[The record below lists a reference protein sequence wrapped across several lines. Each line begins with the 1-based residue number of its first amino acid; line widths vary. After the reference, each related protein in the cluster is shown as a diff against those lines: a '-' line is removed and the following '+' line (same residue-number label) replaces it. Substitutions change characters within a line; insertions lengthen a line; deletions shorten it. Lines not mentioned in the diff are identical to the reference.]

1 MFFLFSSSEL
11 CTDFKETLELNKWE
25 NWYTDQY
32 LQHFQTSISPGCGL
46 LNSSATS
53 QTSSDAISSPTVT
66 PAPDLMTS
74 PSVSLEDGR
83 QDLGMDSDEEEEDE
97 EDDGL
102 GITFA
107 SNVDK
112 DKIIA
117 YLSEGNSV
125 ADAERLFGI
134 SQSTINLWLSS
145 IKQKNSSFSRL
156 MDAKDEPSEDL
167 DLPTSM
173 SAFSHVDPEK
183 SSGNAGCA
191 RSAFSRHLK

>member
-1 MFFLFSSSEL
+1 MFVFLPEL

-32 LQHFQTSISPGCGL
+32 LQHFQPSISPGCGGL
-46 LNSSATS
+46 STTS
-53 QTSSDAISSPTVT
+53 QTSTDVLSPAVT
-66 PAPDLMTS
+66 PASNLMTS
-74 PSVSLEDGR
+74 PSASLEDS
-83 QDLGMDSDEEEEDE
+83 QLDLGIKSDDED

-112 DKIIA
+112 DKIIG

-145 IKQKNSSFSRL
+145 IKQKNSSSSRL
-156 MDAKDEPSEDL
+156 TDMNDEPSEDL
-167 DLPTSM
+167 QTSP
-173 SAFSHVDPEK
+173 SAFSYVNQPEK
-183 SSGNAGCA
+183 SSSNA
-191 RSAFSRHLK
+191 RSAFAK